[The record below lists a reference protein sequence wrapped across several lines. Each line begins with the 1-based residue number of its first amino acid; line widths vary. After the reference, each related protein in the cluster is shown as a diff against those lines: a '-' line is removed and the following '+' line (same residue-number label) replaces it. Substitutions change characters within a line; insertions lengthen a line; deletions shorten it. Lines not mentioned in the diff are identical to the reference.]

1 MFVLETLTLRAT
13 KLALTTLA
21 TALCACSSND
31 KGEAE
36 SAPAVIG
43 SALIATARGTE
54 IGTAEIVRAKGAISI
69 SVRVDGLE
77 AGERALHLHST
88 GACDEP
94 DFTSAGGHLNPFKRA
109 HGSLN
114 PDGQH
119 LGDMPNITTDDN
131 GQATLAFTFSDDPD
145 HLIKEIF
152 DADGTAVMI
161 HAGPDDYISDPA
173 GAAGPR
179 IACGIVKPAD

>member
-1 MFVLETLTLRAT
+1 LILETLALRS
-13 KLALTTLA
+13 TTLA
-21 TALCACSSND
+21 LATMAMALCACSSKD
-31 KGEAE
+31 KGETG
-36 SAPAVIG
+36 STPTIIG
-43 SALIATARGTE
+43 SALIATASGTE

-69 SVRVDGLE
+69 SVKVNGFE

-88 GACDEP
+88 GACDAP
-94 DFTSAGGHLNPFKRA
+94 DFTSAGGHLNPFQRA

-131 GQATLAFTFSDDPD
+131 GQATLTFTFSDDPD
-145 HLIKEIF
+145 HLIQEIF

-179 IACGIVKPAD
+179 IACGVVKPAN